1 MTYSVLESCM
11 LFPGLT
17 SGECASWV
25 QSWGSIGA
33 ILASVWAVNRAHRLQ
48 AEQRAREAHAAY
60 TQFLEVLFQL
70 VGAAAQVA
78 KKLYQLELNG
88 NVTPDDYS
96 TMRIELSTIENAM
109 RQISMERFDRYDF
122 IEAWLV
128 SDSCVRKLLT
138 AITYVTSSNF
148 SSQLEPHYMR
158 NLANTMRLSLDER
171 AKKLLEGIK
180 TRGKSGA
187 MHSLQL

>member
-1 MTYSVLESCM
+1 MAYSVLESCM

-78 KKLYQLELNG
+78 TKIYQLELNG
-88 NVTPDDYS
+88 NVTPDEYS

-128 SDSCVRKLLT
+128 SDSCVRKLLM

-158 NLANTMRLSLDER
+158 NLAHTMRLLLDER

-180 TRGKSGA
+180 TRGESRP